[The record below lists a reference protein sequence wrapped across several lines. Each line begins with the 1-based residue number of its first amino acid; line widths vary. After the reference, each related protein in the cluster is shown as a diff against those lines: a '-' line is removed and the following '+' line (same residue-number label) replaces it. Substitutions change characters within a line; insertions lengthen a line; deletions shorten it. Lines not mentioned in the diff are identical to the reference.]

1 MTVAEIM
8 EELKGYGSETTKKT
22 FLKHGAREPFFG
34 VKVQDLK
41 KIQKKVKK
49 DYALSL
55 ALYAT
60 GNSDAMYLAG
70 LIADEKKM
78 TKADLKQWVEGAYWE
93 MISDY
98 TVAWVAAE
106 SNFGFELGLEWIE
119 SDNEN
124 IASAGWATLSS
135 LTALKQDADLDIE
148 TYKNLL
154 QRIEKSISKAANRVR
169 YNMNN
174 FIICV
179 GSYITALKDLALD
192 TANKIGKVHVDM
204 HGTACKVP
212 SAVDY
217 INKVADAGKTGKK
230 RKTVRC

>member
-135 LTALKQDADLDIE
+135 LTALKQDTDLDIE

-174 FIICV
+174 FVICV